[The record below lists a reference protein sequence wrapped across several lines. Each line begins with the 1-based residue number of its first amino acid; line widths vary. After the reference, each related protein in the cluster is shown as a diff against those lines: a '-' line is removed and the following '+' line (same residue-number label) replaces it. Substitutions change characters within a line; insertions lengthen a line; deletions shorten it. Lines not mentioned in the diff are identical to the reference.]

1 MKRLLRIG
9 IKMLPPLIL
18 KLISETLIGLD
29 QMIGKFGR
37 WLPWSLYSLPEN
49 SDRPRAK
56 IAFFTLVL
64 NGSPWLKLNIEN
76 IYPYASQIFIIEG
89 ATKADGEKHY
99 FDGKA
104 EGYYTSDG
112 HSIDE
117 TLEEIEHLKGIDK
130 EGKII
135 VMTKKGAWN
144 GKTEM
149 CNSFMHLVQADYLWQ
164 LDVDEF
170 YKQEDIQKIVAYLSE
185 HPEVTCVQFYA
196 KYFIG
201 SFDTI
206 SIGEFGNAHF
216 EWNRIFKVNK
226 YCRWLRHEPPKLVDR
241 RVGKPMDEIR
251 LLDRKKTMA
260 MGIYMYHY
268 SYVTSKDILFKEQF
282 FGTSDLVDYLARV
295 KKEID
300 RSAYPIKLT
309 YEKFAER
316 GDVYLVKFEGEHPEP
331 IQKNLTRLRTLE
343 LHS

>member
-1 MKRLLRIG
+1 MIRLLKYFLYLIPNTFLKFYQRILTSRKYG
-9 IKMLPPLIL
+9 VYRNRQ
-18 KLISETLIGLD
+18 S
-29 QMIGKFGR
+29 
-37 WLPWSLYSLPEN
+37 
-49 SDRPRAK
+49 SDNGRPR

-76 IYPYASQIFIIEG
+76 IYPFASQIFIIEG

-99 FDGKA
+99 FDGDA

-117 TLEEIEHLKGIDK
+117 TLKEIEYLKSIDS
-130 EGKII
+130 ENKITVI
-135 VMTKKGAWN
+135 SKKGEWN

-170 YKQEDIQKIVAYLSE
+170 YKPEDIKKVIAYLSE

-206 SIGEFGNAHF
+206 SVGEFGNAHF

-226 YCRWLRHEPPKLVDR
+226 YCRWLRHEPPKLVDN
-241 RVGKPMDEIR
+241 RVGKPMDEIN
-251 LLDRKKTMA
+251 LLNRIKTMA

-268 SYVTSKDILFKEQF
+268 SYVTRKDILFKEQF
-282 FGTSDLVDYLARV
+282 FGTPDLVDYLVRV

-300 RSAYPIKLT
+300 ISAYPIKLT
-309 YEKFAER
+309 HQKFAER

-331 IQKNLTRLRTLE
+331 IQKILIQLRTME
-343 LHS
+343 LQNKK